1 MIHGLYFFLLFFY
14 SGFWWILV
22 DLNDLHRFPM
32 VSNNSIVFHTQVL
45 VDFSCYTLVLRGYN
59 ALAARHPR

>member
-1 MIHGLYFFLLFFY
+1 M
-14 SGFWWILV
+14 
-22 DLNDLHRFPM
+22 DLNDFHRFPM

>member
-1 MIHGLYFFLLFFY
+1 M
-14 SGFWWILV
+14 
-22 DLNDLHRFPM
+22 DLNDFHEFLI

-59 ALAARHPR
+59 ALTARHPR

>member
-1 MIHGLYFFLLFFY
+1 MD
-14 SGFWWILV
+14 V
-22 DLNDLHRFPM
+22 NDFHRFPM

-45 VDFSCYTLVLRGYN
+45 VDFPYTLVLRGYN